1 MDRPPSVRSPRARG
15 SAMGE
20 ARSAAPTARHA
31 RHPTYSTEKR
41 KRLSVWIRLWPFGRM
56 SKRHYKPKRCFVYD
70 CERGNDRSPAM
81 RRTNPS
87 TKVTSS
93 GGDPPSATPSRR
105 AALTPAALGLD
116 PVLARR
122 ERLPNEL
129 ELAEALDVSHV
140 TVRAALRELERDDL
154 LEIRRGRH
162 GGAYITGVPVLGG
175 GASPVG
181 ALKQRADALRHA
193 LELRRLLEPEAAALA
208 ASRAAPRDLVRL
220 RRAHKLVADREEA
233 DDSSFMA
240 ADTAFHLELARA
252 SGNPQIARS
261 IERPRFRPCRSP
273 ARGTTARSSS
283 TSRSSAAFWGATGRP
298 RATPW
303 APTSTARSGRS
314 RSSCRG

>member
-1 MDRPPSVRSPRARG
+1 
-15 SAMGE
+15 
-20 ARSAAPTARHA
+20 
-31 RHPTYSTEKR
+31 
-41 KRLSVWIRLWPFGRM
+41 
-56 SKRHYKPKRCFVYD
+56 
-70 CERGNDRSPAM
+70 M

-122 ERLPNEL
+122 THEYAAAELRRLILLRVVNPGERLPNEL

-252 SGNPQIARS
+252 SGNPQLARS
-261 IERPRFRPCRSP
+261 IEQVLRELAPALQALPESGAWHNRSIVEHEQIVGGVLGGDGASARDAMGTHVDSTERAIEVLLQGLIRP
-273 ARGTTARSSS
+273 
-283 TSRSSAAFWGATGRP
+283 SSAGMARRVRP
-298 RATPW
+298 SK
-303 APTSTARSGRS
+303 APANADGSASG
-314 RSSCRG
+314 